1 MRDGYPMHRW
11 VFEDAYGRFDIDL
24 GDSNVECGLVGDL
37 AVPGELVLDYGNARG
52 TEELRAAVAGMYGRA
67 FDEVGITHG
76 AQEALYLL
84 YRTLL
89 RPGDHVLVLSPG
101 WRQAVAVP
109 ELVGC
114 RVEVVEHLPTGHPDV
129 GRAVL
134 GIRPDTRVIVLN
146 TPDNP
151 TGKRI
156 RPSDVDT
163 LVAAASAVGAFLVL
177 DEEYVVDLAADSL
190 AGRYERAVSV
200 SSVSKVYGL
209 PGLRIGWLCGP
220 ADVVA
225 EAMEYKHFTSI
236 ANSVLAERLAAQV
249 LDRRVEFHGRYDR
262 LVTTGLEI
270 LETWAATHPDRIRLS
285 RPEGTPFAWAELPG
299 AGSSLDFCR
308 TVLDEAKVLLM
319 PAEVFGREHGFRIT
333 FAREPDTLRAG
344 LDRIDRVLGNHGV
357 SS

>member
-11 VFEDAYGRFDIDL
+11 VFEDAYGRYDIDL
-24 GDSNVECGLVGDL
+24 GDSNVECGQVDDL
-37 AVPGELVLDYGNARG
+37 AVPGELVLDYGNAKG
-52 TEELRAAVAGMYGRA
+52 TEAMRATVAGMYGRA
-67 FDEVGITHG
+67 IDEVGITHG

-109 ELVGC
+109 ELIGC
-114 RVEVVEHLPTGHPDV
+114 RVEVVENLPTGHPDV
-129 GRAVL
+129 GRAVR
-134 GIRPDTRVIVLN
+134 GVRRDTRMIILN

-163 LVAAASAVGAFLVL
+163 LVSSARAAGAYLVL
-177 DEEYVVDLAADSL
+177 DEEYVVDLADSL
-190 AGRYERAVSV
+190 AGRYEHAVSV

-209 PGLRIGWLCGP
+209 PGLRLGWLCGP
-220 ADVVA
+220 ADVV
-225 EAMEYKHFTSI
+225 EKAMDYKHFTSI

-249 LDRRVEFHGRYDR
+249 LDRRAEFHDRYDR

-270 LETWAATHPDRIRLS
+270 LETWVAAHPDRVRLS
-285 RPEGTPFAWAELPG
+285 RPEGTPFAWVELRG
-299 AGSSLDFCR
+299 TGSSLDFCR
-308 TVLDEAKVLLM
+308 AVLDEAKVLLM

-333 FAREPDTLRAG
+333 FAREPETLRAG
-344 LDRIDRVLGNHGV
+344 LERIDRVLREREV